1 MGLYFLLK
9 NQKGWQNQVL
19 VVQHGD
25 YCPKPG
31 LAVALALGLQLLS
44 PPTTTTEAQD
54 PRICALQQE
63 KPVHCN

>member
-31 LAVALALGLQLLS
+31 LAVALGAYSHSGRLYWPFVS
-44 PPTTTTEAQD
+44 FWSNDKVCSWFWNE
-54 PRICALQQE
+54 
-63 KPVHCN
+63 